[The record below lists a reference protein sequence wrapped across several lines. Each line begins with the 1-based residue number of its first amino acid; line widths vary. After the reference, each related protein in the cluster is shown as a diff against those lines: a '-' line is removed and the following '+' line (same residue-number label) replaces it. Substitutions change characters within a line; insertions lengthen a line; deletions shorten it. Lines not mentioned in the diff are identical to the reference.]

1 MKKLLSLLKT
11 LSTTLAKSSICT
23 MKKQR
28 NLIFNFTLLTNC
40 LNYPL
45 VYGSPSG
52 HKLSWVPSPATT
64 CRSATRV
71 RKDELL
77 ATTLEVKQSREF
89 LSKPLG
95 QRDKMKLSINCKN
108 SKFCLTTVNASLV
121 DIILRAYFLNN
132 I

>member
-1 MKKLLSLLKT
+1 MKMKKLLSLLTT
-11 LSTTLAKSSICT
+11 LSTTFAKSSICT

-40 LNYPL
+40 LYDYPL
-45 VYGSPSG
+45 VCGSPSG
-52 HKLSWVPSPATT
+52 HKLSWVRSPATT

-71 RKDELL
+71 RKDGQL

-95 QRDKMKLSINCKN
+95 
-108 SKFCLTTVNASLV
+108 
-121 DIILRAYFLNN
+121 
-132 I
+132 

>member
-1 MKKLLSLLKT
+1 MKMKKLLFLLNT
-11 LSTTLAKSSICT
+11 LSTTFAKSSICT

-28 NLIFNFTLLTNC
+28 NLIFNFTLLTDC

-45 VYGSPSG
+45 VCGSPSG
-52 HKLSWVPSPATT
+52 HKLSWVRSLATT

-71 RKDELL
+71 RKDGLL

-95 QRDKMKLSINCKN
+95 
-108 SKFCLTTVNASLV
+108 
-121 DIILRAYFLNN
+121 
-132 I
+132 